1 MGDVVIT
8 DWRTIPALG
17 FSDHSAIAFN
27 VRRDYVAGAG
37 ERARQRT
44 SARETKFCYDKAD
57 WKKFNRHFDNAYRNF
72 VDSPRKR
79 KVKRKVKRNASRKRR
94 SSTNDIQNQYR
105 YVTRPRS
112 NPIELENRRL
122 SAAFRLA
129 MKTIPQGCR
138 LDPVPWWDDD
148 IDAAITLRAQLRKIR
163 DDKNADPAT
172 LEVRASNYKTQV
184 DATRELIRTKR
195 TASWQKFAQTI

>member
-1 MGDVVIT
+1 M
-8 DWRTIPALG
+8 
-17 FSDHSAIAFN
+17 
-27 VRRDYVAGAG
+27 
-37 ERARQRT
+37 
-44 SARETKFCYDKAD
+44 
-57 WKKFNRHFDNAYRNF
+57 
-72 VDSPRKR
+72 R
-79 KVKRKVKRNASRKRR
+79 KVKRKVKRNASRKHR
-94 SSTNDIQNQYR
+94 SSKKDIQNQYR

-195 TASWQKFAQTI
+195 TASWQKFATDNLRYSADSRRTASMIKTLDRTERPSPIQILRDAYGQGYDTDEAKAAAFHRIYALNCRPDSSGK

>member
-1 MGDVVIT
+1 
-8 DWRTIPALG
+8 
-17 FSDHSAIAFN
+17 
-27 VRRDYVAGAG
+27 
-37 ERARQRT
+37 
-44 SARETKFCYDKAD
+44 
-57 WKKFNRHFDNAYRNF
+57 
-72 VDSPRKR
+72 
-79 KVKRKVKRNASRKRR
+79 
-94 SSTNDIQNQYR
+94 
-105 YVTRPRS
+105 
-112 NPIELENRRL
+112 
-122 SAAFRLA
+122 

-195 TASWQKFAQTI
+195 TASWQKFATDNLRYSADSRRTASMIKILAKQSDHHRSRFSGMRTARVTTQTKLRPLPSIGFML